1 MFCSLNL
8 VDRLV
13 SSDKVLVLVR
23 VSKGKDCLI
32 AKLPIQADEKV
43 TCQMMFIIMYVQKY
57 ILL

>member
-8 VDRLV
+8 VDRLA

-32 AKLPIQADEKV
+32 AKLPIKADEKV
-43 TCQMMFIIMYVQKY
+43 TF
-57 ILL
+57 